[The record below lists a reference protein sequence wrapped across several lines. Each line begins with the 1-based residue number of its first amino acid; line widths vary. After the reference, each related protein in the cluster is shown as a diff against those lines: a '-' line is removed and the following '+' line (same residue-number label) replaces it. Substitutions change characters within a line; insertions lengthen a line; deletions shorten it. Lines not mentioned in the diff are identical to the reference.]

1 MARTLAL
8 TLSSVALVFAA
19 LQSTV
24 AYGDDLYSPPL
35 STATSGVSIQCAIQN
50 IGNTLTSVTIRAY
63 RSSTVS
69 VDTVVSIGA
78 GAAASAVPLTCQ
90 GGACDK
96 VRCDFYTTEKKA
108 QFRASA
114 CLQGL
119 PNGGMVCLPAE

>member
-1 MARTLAL
+1 MTRMSAL

-24 AYGDDLYSPPL
+24 AHGDDLYSPPL
-35 STATSGVSIQCAIQN
+35 STVTSGVTIQCAIRN
-50 IGNTLTSVTIRAY
+50 LGTAPTSVTIRTY
-63 RSSTVS
+63 VSSIVFRPTTVS
-69 VDTVVSIGA
+69 IDA

>member
-1 MARTLAL
+1 MTRMSAL

-35 STATSGVSIQCAIQN
+35 STVTSGVSIQCAIRN
-50 IGNTLTSVTIRAY
+50 LGNALTSVTIRAY

-78 GAAASAVPLTCQ
+78 GAAASTAPLLCH
-90 GGACDK
+90 GACDR
-96 VRCDFYTTEKKA
+96 VRCDFYTTEKRA